1 MQLVYGDHAKQDMKD
16 VVRRKL
22 HLRLED
28 IVGSLKL
35 EAGSDADHGFILVI
49 EDEATE
55 CRDARWSLVKQSI

>member
-1 MQLVYGDHAKQDMKD
+1 MKD

-35 EAGSDADHGFILVI
+35 EAGSDAEHGFILVI